1 MFQIPT
7 GLYYFGY
14 ALRLYWKPPM
24 LQYVSGQQERKAST
38 ANVKH
43 SRHLKILIASSC
55 TQAILVLLK
64 ALILSTEISWLRNL
78 ADKRQRLKIQR
89 LAVQCLTVCC
99 QPNMLAS

>member
-7 GLYYFGY
+7 GLYYFNY
-14 ALRLYWKPPM
+14 VLRLYWKPLM
-24 LQYVSGQQERKAST
+24 LQYVSGQQEQKAST
-38 ANVKH
+38 VNVKH
-43 SRHLKILIASSC
+43 SRRLKILIASSC

-64 ALILSTEISWLRNL
+64 ALILSTKINWLRNL

-89 LAVQCLTVCC
+89 LAVPCLTVCC